1 MTDQWGP
8 NPPPPPPGPFAPG
21 GPVTPTPP
29 PPKRRRPGLLGWIGI
44 AAAVL
49 VILIAIGIAAG
60 GSGSK
65 RPAGATAAPATTLD
79 LQPDTTEPPVT
90 TEPEASTEH
99 TIGDT
104 VIFEDGVKMTVLG
117 LNKNAGTTYPEDYHG
132 QQIVVVTG
140 KVTNGSDA
148 AIDLV
153 VTLSLAYGTDGTDA
167 EAVFDTAKGY
177 DAIQS
182 PAKLQPGRS
191 ATGKFAFAVPKG
203 RVNHLSFEGSPT
215 FEHENQTWTE

>member
-1 MTDQWGP
+1 
-8 NPPPPPPGPFAPG
+8 
-21 GPVTPTPP
+21 V
-29 PPKRRRPGLLGWIGI
+29 LGWIGI
-44 AAAVL
+44 AVALL
-49 VILIAIGIAAG
+49 VALVVIGSLAG
-60 GSGSK
+60 GSGPK
-65 RPAGATAAPATTLD
+65 RPAGAAAVPATTLD
-79 LQPDTTEPPVT
+79 LQPETTEPPVT

-99 TIGDT
+99 QIGDT

-117 LNKNAGTTYPEDYHG
+117 LNKNATTSYPEDYRG

-148 AIDLV
+148 AIDLI
-153 VTLSLAYGTDGTDA
+153 VTLSLAYGQDGTDA

-177 DAIQS
+177 NAIQS

-215 FEHENQTWTE
+215 FEHEDQTWTE